1 MEEGITAGCFAPEV
15 VPESRERT
23 NAHPVASFTPKS
35 QKVTLRKRRV
45 PGSRDEAEFW
55 KAYLKQATTTSA
67 MKEKLL
73 QKQIEIL
80 DEKRE
85 EERRA
90 FEIDMALKEAKLKKK
105 LKTQKMLIDTF
116 QWII

>member
-1 MEEGITAGCFAPEV
+1 MEEGIIGGCFALVV

-23 NAHPVASFTPKS
+23 NSHPVVRSTPKS
-35 QKVTLRKRRV
+35 HKAPLRKRYV
-45 PGSRDEAEFW
+45 PGSPDEAKFW

-73 QKQIEIL
+73 QKQIEIIE
-80 DEKRE
+80 EKRE

-90 FEIDMALKEAKLKKK
+90 FEIDMALKQEKMKK
-105 LKTQKMLIDTF
+105 LKAQNAD
-116 QWII
+116 